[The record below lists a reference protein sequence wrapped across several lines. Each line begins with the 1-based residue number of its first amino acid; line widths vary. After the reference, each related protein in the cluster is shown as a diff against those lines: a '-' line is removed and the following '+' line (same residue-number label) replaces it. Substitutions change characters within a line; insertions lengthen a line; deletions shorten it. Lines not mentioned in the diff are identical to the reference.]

1 MRASAPGPRRTVFW
15 HQKGGTGK
23 TTLAIAYAVR
33 LAMDGHRVLLIDTDP
48 QGTATAWGE
57 RFAARWGLV
66 VRGACGTA
74 IWRSLADRMPGFD
87 HLVLDC
93 PPTITNGTMDT
104 LIGADHLIIPVRPAL
119 PDLWALEDVAQILA
133 DLRVGAAAPRTR
145 VVFNQHRREDLTP
158 LIAAV
163 VGLGLQAL
171 PAPIPATP
179 AWSALFS
186 GGGPPSGIAALFDAA
201 SG

>member
-1 MRASAPGPRRTVFW
+1 MVPAPSPRRAVFW

-66 VRGACGTA
+66 VRGACGA
-74 IWRSLADRMPGFD
+74 AVWRSVADRMPGFD

-93 PPTITNGTMDT
+93 PPTITTATMDT

-133 DLRVGAAAPRTR
+133 DLRAGARAPRAR
-145 VVFNQHRREDLTP
+145 VVFNQHRGEDLRP

-163 VGLGLQAL
+163 VGVGLQVL
-171 PAPIPATP
+171 RAPIAAAP
-179 AWSALFS
+179 AWSALYS
-186 GGGPPSGIAALFDAA
+186 GGAPPAAIAALFDAA
-201 SG
+201 S

>member
-1 MRASAPGPRRTVFW
+1 MRAPAPGPWCTVFW

-23 TTLAIAYAVR
+23 TTLAIAYAIR
-33 LAMDGHRVLLIDTDP
+33 LAMDGHRVLLIDSDP

-66 VRGACGTA
+66 VRGAA
-74 IWRSLADRMPGFD
+74 AWRSLADRMPGFD

-93 PPTITNGTMDT
+93 PPAITTATMDT
-104 LIGADHLIIPVRPAL
+104 LIGADRLIIPVRAAP
-119 PDLWALEDVAQILA
+119 PDLWALEDVALILA
-133 DLRVGAAAPRTR
+133 DLRAGAAAPRTR
-145 VVFNQHRREDLTP
+145 VVFNQHRGEDLSP

-163 VGLGLQAL
+163 VGLGLQVL
-171 PAPIPATP
+171 PAPIAAAH

-186 GGGPPSGIAALFDAA
+186 GGPPPATIAALVDEA
-201 SG
+201 S

>member
-1 MRASAPGPRRTVFW
+1 
-15 HQKGGTGK
+15 
-23 TTLAIAYAVR
+23 
-33 LAMDGHRVLLIDTDP
+33 
-48 QGTATAWGE
+48 
-57 RFAARWGLV
+57 
-66 VRGACGTA
+66 
-74 IWRSLADRMPGFD
+74 MPGFD

-133 DLRVGAAAPRTR
+133 DLRAGAATPRTR

-171 PAPIPATP
+171 PAPIPAAQ
-179 AWSALFS
+179 AWSAIFS
-186 GGGPPSGIAALFDAA
+186 GGVPPAEIAALFDPT